1 MAPANK
7 IQLYDTTLRDGCQSE
22 DVSLTLEDKLEIA
35 RRLDNLGVDYI
46 EGGWPGSNERDA
58 AFFTNI
64 KRVKLRHARIAAFG
78 ATRRAGIKASADR
91 NLSLILRANT
101 PVACVVGK
109 TWDMHVREALRIPLQ
124 ENLEVLYDTIAYLK
138 THVDEV
144 IFDAEHFFD
153 GYHFNPEYA
162 LSCLKSVADAGV
174 DLICL
179 CDTNGGRLPHEVE
192 AAVQNVRRTLQAPLG
207 IHCHNDSDVAVAN
220 SIAAV
225 RNGAVQIQGT
235 INGFGERCGN
245 ANLVSIIANL
255 QLKLGYSCVPA
266 DRLKMLQKTSML
278 VYELANVA
286 PNPRQAYVGR
296 SAFTH
301 KAGLHVSGIQRN
313 VKTYEHIDPAAVG
326 NDRRVVLSELSGRAN
341 ILYKTREF
349 GLDTELNKQ
358 QVETL
363 LDELKRLEGIGYT
376 FDGADASFELLMLRT
391 LGLATD
397 HFTFVSF
404 RVFDDKWH
412 EDQAPFSEAVVVLE
426 SPDGQRTRTSAIG
439 NGPVNALDSALRRAL
454 TPYYPDLARMQLVDY
469 KVRVLDNGAGTGAR
483 VRVLIES
490 TDGSRRWGTVGVS
503 ANVVEASWQALLDSV
518 EFKLHK
524 DQAKARKPA
533 VSVSD
538 YSRANG
544 VVKDRARSGAAEPQG
559 KSSGSVGS
567 SNGRKPVVKEPK
579 TRPRSGSRAGIRSE

>member
-1 MAPANK
+1 MQPARK
-7 IQLYDTTLRDGCQSE
+7 IQVYDTTLRDGCQSE
-22 DVSLTLEDKLEIA
+22 DVWLTLEDKLQIA
-35 RRLDNLGVDYI
+35 RRLDDLGIDYI

-58 AFFTNI
+58 AFFRQI
-64 KRVKLRHARIAAFG
+64 KQFKLRHAKIVAFG
-78 ATRRAGIKASADR
+78 STRRAGLKAASDR
-91 NLSLILRANT
+91 NLLLILRADT
-101 PVACVVGK
+101 PTACVVGK
-109 TWDMHVREALRIPLQ
+109 TWDMQVREALRLPLA
-124 ENLEVLYDTIAYLK
+124 ENLEILHDTISYLK
-138 THVDEV
+138 RHVDEV

-153 GYHFNPEYA
+153 GYHFNREYA
-162 LSCLKSVADAGV
+162 LSCLKSVEEAGA

-179 CDTNGGRLPHEVE
+179 CDTNGGRLPHEIEEAV
-192 AAVQNVRRTLQAPLG
+192 AAVRQSLRTPLG
-207 IHCHNDSDVAVAN
+207 IHCHNDSEVAVAN
-220 SIAAV
+220 TIAAV
-225 RNGAVQIQGT
+225 RSGAIQVQGT

-255 QLKLGYSCVPA
+255 QLKLGYNCIPA
-266 DRLKMLQKTSML
+266 DRMKMLQETSML

-286 PNPRQAYVGR
+286 PNPRQPYVGR

-313 VKTYEHIDPAAVG
+313 VKTYEHIDPAVVG

-349 GLDTELNKQ
+349 GLKTELNKQ

-363 LDELKRLEGIGYT
+363 LNELKRLEALGYT

-397 HFTFVSF
+397 HFNFVSF

-426 SPDGQRTRTSAIG
+426 GPDGQRTRTSAIG

-454 TPYYPDLARMQLVDY
+454 TPYYPNLAQMQLVDY

-524 DQAKARKPA
+524 DRLKP
-533 VSVSD
+533 
-538 YSRANG
+538 
-544 VVKDRARSGAAEPQG
+544 
-559 KSSGSVGS
+559 
-567 SNGRKPVVKEPK
+567 RKPVATAATNATANGIAMQDRSSGLRQSLDEMTASNERRKASKTPK
-579 TRPRSGSRAGIRSE
+579 VRSQIGSTR

>member
-35 RRLDNLGVDYI
+35 RRLDDLGIDYI

-58 AFFTNI
+58 AFFT
-64 KRVKLRHARIAAFG
+64 RVKQLKLRHARIAAFG

-91 NLSLILRANT
+91 NLLLILRADA

-109 TWDMHVREALRIPLQ
+109 TWDMHVKEALRIPLQ
-124 ENLEVLYDTIAYLK
+124 ENLEILYDTIAYLK
-138 THVDEV
+138 KHVDEV

-162 LSCLKSVADAGV
+162 LSCLKSVQDAGV

-179 CDTNGGRLPHEVE
+179 CDTNGGRLPQEIE
-192 AAVQNVRRTLQAPLG
+192 AAVTAARQGLQIPVG

-220 SIAAV
+220 TIAAV
-225 RNGAVQIQGT
+225 RNGATQVQGT

-245 ANLVSIIANL
+245 ANLVSIVANL

-266 DRLKMLQKTSML
+266 DKLKMLQETSML

-286 PNPRQAYVGR
+286 PNPRQAFVGR

-313 VKTYEHIDPAAVG
+313 VKTYEHIDPVLVG

-349 GLDTELNKQ
+349 GLNTDLNQ
-358 QVETL
+358 QQIGTL
-363 LDELKRLEGIGYT
+363 LDELKRLEGLGYT

-397 HFTFVSF
+397 HFNFVSF

-426 SPDGQRTRTSAIG
+426 GPDGQRSRTSAIG
-439 NGPVNALDSALRRAL
+439 NGPVNALDSALRSAL
-454 TPYYPDLARMQLVDY
+454 TPYYPGLARMQLVDY

-524 DQAKARKPA
+524 DQAKPRKPA
-533 VSVSD
+533 AGSTS
-538 YSRANG
+538 
-544 VVKDRARSGAAEPQG
+544 ARSNGAG
-559 KSSGSVGS
+559 KNLLANMTHNGAKTAGLTAKA
-567 SNGRKPVVKEPK
+567 NGRKVTAKQSKPRPTDMPV
-579 TRPRSGSRAGIRSE
+579 RSG